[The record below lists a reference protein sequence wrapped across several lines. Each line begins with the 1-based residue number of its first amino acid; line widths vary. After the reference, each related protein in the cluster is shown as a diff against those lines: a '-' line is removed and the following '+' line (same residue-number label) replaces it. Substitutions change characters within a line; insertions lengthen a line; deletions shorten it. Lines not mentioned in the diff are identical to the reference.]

1 MCLEIGGGINAP
13 EHLSPFHCFFTAFY
27 PRRPNLLQ
35 ALAGAVAAVASATV
49 GVPFE
54 CLKHRLQL
62 CAPAYATPW
71 LALMTTLRTE
81 GVSGLFSGFGATLA
95 RNVPYNFFH
104 FGLFAL
110 AARCLSALHLAG
122 GARDAIAGALA
133 GATTALLTTPMDLVN
148 TRLQTQAVRSSAQSD
163 HLPLYPKEASAAE
176 PYKGFVDALTRI
188 VREEGGAGALLQGA
202 RFRVPQYAA
211 SALVFF
217 YVYEF
222 IKRAGP
228 SAFLWSLPGGRRP
241 I

>member
-1 MCLEIGGGINAP
+1 MCLEIRGGINAP
-13 EHLSPFHCFFTAFY
+13 EHLSPLRCFFTAFY

-133 GATTALLTTPMDLVN
+133 GAPTALLTTPMDLVN
-148 TRLQTQAVRSSAQSD
+148 TRLQTQAVRSSA
-163 HLPLYPKEASAAE
+163 L
-176 PYKGFVDALTRI
+176 
-188 VREEGGAGALLQGA
+188 
-202 RFRVPQYAA
+202 FRVPQYAA

-228 SAFLWSLPGGRRP
+228 SAFLWRLPGGRRP